1 MRYRPTRLGDLRP
14 IVEHDEGGV
23 VRLRAARPLG
33 AYPRSLTDKLEQWA
47 RLVPD
52 RTLLAWR
59 DGPGFARLTYG
70 EALTRVRGVAQA
82 LLERGL
88 SAERPLAILS
98 GNDVHH
104 LVLALAAQYA
114 GVLYAPISPA
124 YSLVSQDFGTLGQ
137 V

>member
-14 IVEHDEGGV
+14 IVEHDERGV

-59 DGPGFARLTYG
+59 DGPVVGPKASR
-70 EALTRVRGVAQA
+70 
-82 LLERGL
+82 
-88 SAERPLAILS
+88 I
-98 GNDVHH
+98 
-104 LVLALAAQYA
+104 
-114 GVLYAPISPA
+114 AP
-124 YSLVSQDFGTLGQ
+124 
-137 V
+137 